1 MTLHEE
7 RIHKAAVKLAKAYI
21 RHGKALD
28 TEIHALVKAVVK
40 KYPEMD
46 KG

>member
-7 RIHKAAVKLAKAYI
+7 RIHKAAVKLVKAHI
-21 RHGKALD
+21 RHGKVLD
-28 TEIHALVKAVVK
+28 TEIYALVRAVVK